1 MSAQHDFSQGSVPRS
16 ILRLA
21 LPLTL
26 AQLVNLLY
34 SIVDRM
40 YLGRI
45 EEVGRLALTGVGV
58 CLPVI
63 SILMA
68 FANLCGVGGAPLCSI
83 HRGKGEDGE
92 AERVM
97 GNAFTLLLFFGAVLT
112 VVGLLFRRPIL
123 YLFGASDETFP
134 YADGYLSVYL
144 WGTLF
149 VMVSLGMNP
158 FINAQG
164 FGAVGMLTVAL
175 GAVVNILLDPIF
187 IFGRDVQFCAST
199 NGLVNAMMDIILKF
213 GLGLGTKGAALAT
226 VISQGCSAAWVLLFL
241 TGKRSLLRLTLS
253 SMALELR
260 RVGRILSLGLSGF
273 FMAVT
278 NSLVQILCNA
288 TLQTYGGDLYV
299 GVMTILNSVREVL
312 SVPVQGMT
320 QGCQPVLGYN
330 YGAKRY
336 GQVCAGIRFTG
347 TLVGAVSIT
356 LWVLVMAFP
365 EFFIRLFNDDAEL
378 LRVGPPA
385 MRLYFAAFFGMSFM
399 FAGQSTFVGL
409 GKAKYSIFFSV
420 LRKVGI
426 VTPLILLLPGA
437 AGMGVNGVFLSEPVS
452 NLVGGAACFTT
463 MLLTVYFPLK
473 RQAAEGKTG

>member
-1 MSAQHDFSQGSVPRS
+1 MSAQHDFSQGSVPRN

-45 EEVGRLALTGVGV
+45 EEVGRLALTGVGL

-63 SILMA
+63 SIIMA

-83 HRGKGEDGE
+83 CRGKGENGE

-97 GNAFTLLLFFGAVLT
+97 GNAFTLLLFCGVVLT
-112 VVGLLFRRPIL
+112 AAGLLFRRPIL

-149 VMVSLGMNP
+149 VMISLGMNP

-175 GAVVNILLDPIF
+175 GAVVNIILDPVF
-187 IFGRDVQFCAST
+187 IFT
-199 NGLVNAMMDIILKF
+199 
-213 GLGLGTKGAALAT
+213 LGMGVKGAALAT

-241 TGKRSLLRLTLS
+241 TGKRSLLRLTLF

-260 RVGRILSLGLSGF
+260 RVGQILSLGLSGF

-299 GVMTILNSVREVL
+299 GVMTIVNSVREVL

-385 MRLYFAAFFGMSFM
+385 MRLYFAAFFGMAFM

-473 RQAAEGKTG
+473 RQAAEDGTG